1 MVCVGGDGA
10 QQYGLTAVGGGLGK
24 GQLCH
29 TASQEPYIPFLILP
43 RKQGLYEPLFAQVP
57 GLLDQGFFSLYF
69 DLDFCFGF
77 LK

>member
-1 MVCVGGDGA
+1 MCVWWGGWSP
-10 QQYGLTAVGGGLGK
+10 AVGTHSRGWLGK

-43 RKQGLYEPLFAQVP
+43 RKPLFPQVP

-69 DLDFCFGF
+69 DLDFCFVF